1 MTQRDEITVAPASA
15 ADAAEIATLYLASR
29 AAALPY
35 LRRVHSDADTR
46 RWIETVM
53 LTRGESWVARIDG
66 TILGFVTI
74 EGENLE
80 QLYLRPGQERRGIGS
95 RLLAQ
100 AKARSP
106 GHLRLYTFQRNSAAR
121 AFYEARGFRI
131 VAMSDGSRNEEGEPD
146 ILYEWRG
153 DVFAS

>member
-1 MTQRDEITVAPASA
+1 MTSRDEITIAPASA
-15 ADAAEIATLYLASR
+15 AYAAEIATLYLASR

-53 LTRGESWVARIDG
+53 LACGESWVAHSGG
-66 TILGFVTI
+66 TILGFVTL
-74 EGENLE
+74 EGANLE

-121 AFYEARGFRI
+121 AFYEARSFRI
-131 VAMSDGSRNEEGEPD
+131 VETSDGSRNEEGEPD
-146 ILYEWRG
+146 ILYEWRSEG
-153 DVFAS
+153 